1 MKKTN
6 RDKFNKTLEEE
17 YSNNIPSDRN
27 LTIQEIHE
35 FLEEANAKILNTIEK
50 VVPKIKEKDSI
61 NPYLTDRIQKMQK
74 QKNKILTKIHHH
86 KRKWPLT
93 NTRIIT
99 NLKKKLEDIR
109 TDLKKAF
116 NTSINNY
123 WENKIKNIP
132 RKDSSKMFPLLNSIF
147 RKKDTLEIA
156 SLKIPSNSPL
166 LDKAEIDTT
175 HYEKDEN
182 DNILIN
188 KLTDKLNILGAHF
201 AGINN
206 NKMENNSPHLNNII
220 NKETKNF
227 FDKIQNE
234 RSNGTTICEFNKEN
248 RADNPNKVE
257 NYKNYFTNMH
267 DLTKRFRSLNN
278 KKSFGLDKIPNVV
291 LKKIPA
297 NFIYN
302 YVIIFNNL
310 LNHSYFPDNWKKA
323 KVVPILKKGKKKNTP
338 QVIDP
343 YV

>member
-1 MKKTN
+1 
-6 RDKFNKTLEEE
+6 
-17 YSNNIPSDRN
+17 
-27 LTIQEIHE
+27 
-35 FLEEANAKILNTIEK
+35 
-50 VVPKIKEKDSI
+50 
-61 NPYLTDRIQKMQK
+61 
-74 QKNKILTKIHHH
+74 
-86 KRKWPLT
+86 
-93 NTRIIT
+93 
-99 NLKKKLEDIR
+99 
-109 TDLKKAF
+109 
-116 NTSINNY
+116 
-123 WENKIKNIP
+123 
-132 RKDSSKMFPLLNSIF
+132 MFPLLNSIF

-156 SLKIPSNSPL
+156 SFKIPSNSPL

-206 NKMENNSPHLNNII
+206 NKMENNSSHLNNII

-302 YVIIFNNL
+302 Y
-310 LNHSYFPDNWKKA
+310 
-323 KVVPILKKGKKKNTP
+323 
-338 QVIDP
+338 
-343 YV
+343 